1 MSGVLTLLK
10 LCDSKWKF
18 RNSSMSNLRYNL
30 YGRVIRNLQLRI
42 EEQGRY
48 LQMMLEKQCKPSIP
62 VATTVEGP
70 LTTASDLMQ
79 STDKVDVPENSHDS
93 ANTKEGSK
101 QVGNKEKMPDAEL
114 SDKKESDA
122 IGHY

>member
-1 MSGVLTLLK
+1 FNKKITLKEEIPSLDLKTSFDLTEALQLQMEVQK
-10 LCDSKWKF
+10 QLHEQ
-18 RNSSMSNLRYNL
+18 LE
-30 YGRVIRNLQLRI
+30 IQRNLQLRI

-70 LTTASDLMQ
+70 STTASDLMH
-79 STDKVDVPENSHDS
+79 STDKVDVPENSDDS

-101 QVGNKEKMPDAEL
+101 QVGNE
-114 SDKKESDA
+114 
-122 IGHY
+122 